1 MCHKSASD
9 GGAQGWKKLLQNVKV
24 VVANS
29 AKLSIEII
37 RNRNDRFFT
46 LGGPARVMSDFAKT
60 YVEVQEGKNSIATY
74 LLTYL

>member
-1 MCHKSASD
+1 
-9 GGAQGWKKLLQNVKV
+9 VKV

-29 AKLSIEII
+29 AKLNIEII

-46 LGGPARVMSDFAKT
+46 LRGPPRVMSDFAKT
-60 YVEVQEGKNSIATY
+60 YVEVQKGKISIATY